1 MGLRW
6 AVESC
11 AKSRFY
17 MFVDD
22 DYYVSTRNVLA
33 YLRNP
38 VNYPGYLE
46 EDVISFDENEYKKQI
61 GRKLK
66 QLVDFDLPSDVK
78 LFTGYVFPRS
88 RPQRH
93 KWSKWF
99 VDLLEYPYDF
109 WPPYVTAGAYILSR
123 DALVDM
129 YYTSYYTR
137 MFRFD
142 DIWLG
147 LIAKK
152 AGIEPFHNNQF
163 YFHPSWIL
171 RSRANEQNLDTAE
184 TIWKCVIIEI
194 NSFFVLF
201 PDATKGRTMRLGG
214 LGQLWTTSV
223 KLASLMCLCQ
233 LLSPLVAILAILVSG
248 SVSSDL
254 PVTILA
260 SDLSTNSAQTTST
273 TITTT
278 VSSELKGSTDS
289 DDNIVT
295 SPTTET
301 PGCCQDHDNTIATCP
316 SDHVSA
322 PHTCQDPTVPCSSLP
337 LRCLHCSCNYS
348 CQYGADSLANCSTH
362 PSVQCTGNRNFTRQ
376 YKCSYCFL
384 TAEKLHRCSNRDIG
398 KYFP

>member
-1 MGLRW
+1 
-6 AVESC
+6 
-11 AKSRFY
+11 
-17 MFVDD
+17 
-22 DYYVSTRNVLA
+22 
-33 YLRNP
+33 
-38 VNYPGYLE
+38 
-46 EDVISFDENEYKKQI
+46 
-61 GRKLK
+61 
-66 QLVDFDLPSDVK
+66 
-78 LFTGYVFPRS
+78 
-88 RPQRH
+88 
-93 KWSKWF
+93 
-99 VDLLEYPYDF
+99 
-109 WPPYVTAGAYILSR
+109 
-123 DALVDM
+123 
-129 YYTSYYTR
+129 

-260 SDLSTNSAQTTST
+260 SDLSTNSAQITST

>member
-1 MGLRW
+1 
-6 AVESC
+6 
-11 AKSRFY
+11 
-17 MFVDD
+17 
-22 DYYVSTRNVLA
+22 
-33 YLRNP
+33 
-38 VNYPGYLE
+38 
-46 EDVISFDENEYKKQI
+46 
-61 GRKLK
+61 
-66 QLVDFDLPSDVK
+66 
-78 LFTGYVFPRS
+78 
-88 RPQRH
+88 
-93 KWSKWF
+93 
-99 VDLLEYPYDF
+99 
-109 WPPYVTAGAYILSR
+109 
-123 DALVDM
+123 
-129 YYTSYYTR
+129 
-137 MFRFD
+137 
-142 DIWLG
+142 
-147 LIAKK
+147 
-152 AGIEPFHNNQF
+152 
-163 YFHPSWIL
+163 
-171 RSRANEQNLDTAE
+171 
-184 TIWKCVIIEI
+184 
-194 NSFFVLF
+194 
-201 PDATKGRTMRLGG
+201 MRLGG

-398 KYFP
+398 CRSVGSPSSKSHWYIANCSMEENTLCLGKQVFSKRRECNWTEGYSWNTAMLLSITLGGFGADRFYLGHWQEGIGKLFSFGGLGVWTLVDVALVATRYIGPADGSLYV